1 MSGTGTGSG
10 TKTIYIETRERAV
23 SNDFNRLQAFI
34 NAHMAEVL
42 RHLFDVRTSEDYSGG
57 TEGLGSSVTNPLRG
71 VILSGLRC
79 RPEVG
84 TTNLFVEPG
93 VALLVDPDASPS
105 ADDSPLKWIVSEG
118 EQQAGALTLPAAA
131 GTARVDMVEC
141 RRRPETELEAS
152 NRDIYDTATR
162 TFTPQL
168 ITKVAGFP
176 LEFRVRTGTA
186 GGGFAGLGTETGWLP
201 LMVFVTPPGATTW
214 DDVEFC
220 WDVRPL
226 ASDHTEGPFAVERSY
241 PQRDGRRQYGLLQ
254 RTDADDYQLNG
265 FFDTSYQGRRIGGQI
280 GAEDVFPA
288 GYADMADYREPG
300 WGPSANSMTYIY
312 CATPFGLPRWAQ
324 YTQAPAL
331 RVPGP
336 FRGIIVQSTQPCEFD
351 GTPLNDVALPLVTSL
366 GGDSSE
372 MRLIACQPYSSQLI
386 GVTVEDGWFTF
397 GGSLTAFGF
406 EITPSAGNTALSTDF
421 ELLDDQHIPRI
432 ATAARVRVRKQLSAL
447 ATEPEFATWDLL
459 VPNQLSANAL
469 VDERRNTV
477 VANGLNFWE
486 LELPLRSQY
495 PYPTVADGR
504 GQFTHVTSPAS
515 AATVDQTRMFFR
527 AVKLAL

>member
-1 MSGTGTGSG
+1 MAGTGTGSA
-10 TKTIYIETRERAV
+10 TKSIYIESRERAV
-23 SNDFNRLQAFI
+23 SNDINRLQALI

-42 RHLFDVRTSEDYSGG
+42 RYLFDVRTSEDYSGG

-79 RPEVG
+79 RPEIG

-118 EQQAGALTLPAAA
+118 ELTGGALTLPAAA

-141 RRRPETELEAS
+141 RRRAEQELESS
-152 NRDIYDTATR
+152 NRDLYNTITR

-176 LEFRVRTGTA
+176 LEFRIRTGTA
-186 GGGFAGLGTETGWLP
+186 GGGFAGLGTEAGWLP

-226 ASDHTEGPFAVERSY
+226 AADHTEGLFAVERTY
-241 PQRDGRRQYGLLQ
+241 PQRDGRRQYGILHENGSGF
-254 RTDADDYQLNG
+254 QLNG
-265 FFDTSYQGRRIGGQI
+265 FFDSSLQGRRIGGQI
-280 GAEDVFPA
+280 GAESVFGSV
-288 GYADMADYREPG
+288 GYLDMDDYREPG
-300 WGPSANSMTYIY
+300 WSPSANTMTYIY
-312 CATPFGLPRWAQ
+312 CAIPFGLPRWAQ

-336 FRGIIVQSTQPCEFD
+336 FRGIVVQSTQPCEFD

-366 GGDSSE
+366 GGASSE
-372 MRLIACQPYSSQLI
+372 MRLIACQPYATGLLGVLI
-386 GVTVEDGWFTF
+386 EDGWFIFESEGSATF
-397 GGSLTAFGF
+397 PLTAVSGA
-406 EITPSAGNTALSTDF
+406 TSVSTDF
-421 ELLDDQHIPRI
+421 ELQDDVHIPRI
-432 ATAARVRVRKQLSAL
+432 ATAVKVKIQKTLTAMAQDPERATWQLRLPSPLSASSIL
-447 ATEPEFATWDLL
+447 QEERSIALG
-459 VPNQLSANAL
+459 NSGNA
-469 VDERRNTV
+469 
-477 VANGLNFWE
+477 FE
-486 LELPLRSQY
+486 LQFPLRSQY

-504 GQFTHVTSPAS
+504 GQFTHIVS
-515 AATVDQTRMFFR
+515 AASPPTVTATTGVFR
-527 AVKLAL
+527 GIKLAL